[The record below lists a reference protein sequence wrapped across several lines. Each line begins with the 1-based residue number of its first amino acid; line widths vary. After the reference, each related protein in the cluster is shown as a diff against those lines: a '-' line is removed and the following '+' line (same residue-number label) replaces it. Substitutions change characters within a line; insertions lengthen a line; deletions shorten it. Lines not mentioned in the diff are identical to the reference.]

1 MMLRCEEATLSKLI
15 ERKYRFNFK
24 PFPYRLQLVFTNDMK
39 ASIHKRCP
47 KYEYDDNIGAIT
59 LHKDDRSVV
68 IFPEETNINH
78 IAHEVTHVV
87 QNFVKH
93 IEAKNCNELEAY
105 YMGWLVYE
113 VAKRAALDK
122 PADS

>member
-1 MMLRCEEATLSKLI
+1 LSETVQ

-24 PFPYRLQLVFTNDMK
+24 PFPYHLQLVFTNDLK
-39 ASIHKRCP
+39 KSVLNRYPEYA
-47 KYEYDDNIGAIT
+47 YEDKTGAIT
-59 LHKDDRSVV
+59 LHRDSASII

-87 QNFVKH
+87 QNFIKY

-105 YMGWLVYE
+105 YIGWLVFE

-122 PADS
+122 TTGS